1 MLHLTIMDKK
11 LKTELEEL
19 KKDIFSNEW
28 ETVKSAGNRL
38 GKIGGTE
45 VVNFLI
51 SLLNLDNSS
60 IRNTAAL
67 ALEEIKDNR
76 AVEPL
81 LNSIFKKE
89 NHNYNGTMVF
99 ALKSLNCSG
108 YVTDI
113 FKILF
118 YEIYEAKL
126 SAYAILNDQIFE
138 FTEAEIREV
147 QKIWADCKLN
157 PKDCEGYE
165 DEKIRE
171 MMEDAFEG
179 YIGYL
184 DDEAMIDN
192 F

>member
-11 LKTELEEL
+11 LKTEFEQL
-19 KKDIFSNEW
+19 KKSIFFNEW
-28 ETVKSAGNRL
+28 ETVKFAGNRL
-38 GKIGGTE
+38 AKIGGPE
-45 VVNFLI
+45 VVDFLI

-60 IRNTAAL
+60 IRNSAAL

-99 ALKSLNCSG
+99 ALKSLDCSR
-108 YVTDI
+108 YLTDI

-118 YEIYEAKL
+118 YETYEAKL
-126 SAYAILNDQIFE
+126 SAFAILNDQIFE

-157 PKDCEGYE
+157 PKSCEGYE
-165 DEKIRE
+165 DEKTRE
-171 MMEDAFEG
+171 MMEDAVEG
-179 YIGYL
+179 YIVYL
-184 DDEAMIDN
+184 DDESND
-192 F
+192 